1 MRYCW
6 TTLHVDDME
15 KAVEFY
21 NGLLELPINR
31 RFKTGPKME
40 FCFLGDGETQ
50 VELISEE
57 GCKVSHG
64 DDISMGFVV
73 ESLDKM
79 IAVLE
84 ERGIPVHSGPFQPGP
99 GIRFLFVKDPSGVK
113 VQLVENL

>member
-15 KAVEFY
+15 RSVEFY
-21 NGLLELPINR
+21 NGLLGLPITR
-31 RFKTGPKME
+31 RFKAGPKME
-40 FCFLGDGETQ
+40 FCFLGDGDTQ
-50 VELISEE
+50 VELICEE

-64 DDISMGFVV
+64 EDISIGFIV
-73 ESLDKM
+73 ESIDKM

-84 ERGIPVHSGPFQPGP
+84 EKGIPVHSGPFQPGP
-99 GIRFLFVKDPSGVK
+99 GVKFLFVKDPSGVK